1 MSPPDNQTQTQLR
14 ELITAF
20 IEERLLGKLEKVK
33 EDEHEKRQTLNEQ
46 HRLSNWVNNAANR
59 VRQLQVVTHSLKPIH
74 PDARGTNL
82 YAPPDALPDHPFVG
96 SHLLNDNFSADVVG
110 NAAALDVYKFL
121 RLELDGKTLL
131 ERALSDDPN
140 LAAALSDDPKQS
152 QEWMS
157 AFAGITQPKD
167 NHSSHNKAKQ
177 LYWLTGD
184 NPADNQ
190 DFHLLAPL
198 YGTSLA
204 HSIFQAIQEDRFGEQ
219 TKEARLA
226 RKNNEY
232 SEVELHAYPGIAL
245 QKFGGTKPQ
254 NISQLNSERGGTNY
268 LLHSLP
274 PVWQSADIRKPLGVP
289 SAFRLF
295 QYRPTVKNQIKGLL
309 RFLESDPTPNVR
321 TRAYRDAYIDAIIDE
336 LILFTAE
343 LTAAEPG
350 WSNDESCQLPRE
362 EQLWLD
368 PGRQASDDGFA
379 SEWESGEWTGHVRH
393 RFAAWLNGQL
403 EKALPVSDTEYEYWS
418 SQLKERL
425 DDLEEALPYV

>member
-1 MSPPDNQTQTQLR
+1 MSPPESHFQTQLR
-14 ELITAF
+14 ELMTAF
-20 IEERLLGKLEKVK
+20 IEERLAGKLEKVK
-33 EDEHEKRQTLNEQ
+33 EDEHEKRQTLHEQ
-46 HRLSNWVNNAANR
+46 HRFRNWVENAANR

-82 YAPPDALPDHPFVG
+82 YAPPDALPDHRFVG
-96 SHLLNDNFSADVVG
+96 SHLLHDQFDADVVG

-121 RLELDGKTLL
+121 RLKLDGKTLL

-140 LAAALSDDPKQS
+140 LAAALSDDPEQS
-152 QEWMS
+152 KEWMS
-157 AFAGITQPKD
+157 AFAGITEPKD

-184 NPADNQ
+184 NPSNHQ

-204 HSIFQAIQEDRFGEQ
+204 HVIFQTIQEDRFGEQ
-219 TKEARLA
+219 AKGARLA
-226 RKNNEY
+226 RKSNEY
-232 SEVELHAYPGIAL
+232 SEVELRVYPGIAL

-268 LLHSLP
+268 LLPSLP
-274 PVWQSADIRKPLGVP
+274 PEWRSAEIRKPLGVP

-295 QYRPTVKNQIKGLL
+295 QYRPGVTNQIKGLR
-309 RFLESDPTPNVR
+309 RFLESEPTPNAR

-343 LTAAEPG
+343 LTSAEPG
-350 WSNDESCQLPRE
+350 WSDTENCQLLRE

-368 PGRQASDDGFA
+368 PGRKASDDSFEA
-379 SEWESGEWTGHVRH
+379 EWESAEWTEHVRH

-403 EKALPVSDTEYEYWS
+403 ERALPVSDTEYEYWS